1 MDELSTRPELTPER
15 RRVLRQRL
23 LLAATV
29 VHGEDMRTLDCVI
42 RDCSDTGIQ
51 IELPKPTAL
60 PEQFWLLHHGF
71 ALAYEARLAWLR
83 GTMAGLELIGHLS
96 LDPITDPRLRA
107 LRRIWLERAPKE
119 IDVSAEAGR

>member
-1 MDELSTRPELTPER
+1 MDEVSADPELAPER
-15 RRVLRQRL
+15 RRALRQRL

-29 VHGEDMRTLDCVI
+29 VFGEDMRTLDCII

-51 IELPKPTAL
+51 VELPRPTAL
-60 PEQFWLLHHGF
+60 PERFWLLHHGF

-83 GTMAGLELIGHLS
+83 GTMAGLELVGHLG

-107 LRRIWLERAPKE
+107 LRRIWLARAPKE
-119 IDVSAEAGR
+119 VDVPV